1 MVGTVWVC
9 FNICIESSGKFF
21 PDKVTCEQIW
31 MSDKENDANKRRN
44 DIVGSKKIQCGGHEG
59 GGSEFGMF
67 EKEQGCQCG

>member
-1 MVGTVWVC
+1 
-9 FNICIESSGKFF
+9 
-21 PDKVTCEQIW
+21 

-67 EKEQGCQCG
+67 EKEQGCQCGQVE